1 MKFKTAK
8 LSSISLAIA
17 YSLYS
22 YNVFADASNHIST
35 KGDQVIN
42 MPGIDITDDY
52 YSYYTDGSIDMT
64 VTDSNIN
71 TGSATGSPYYQ
82 ALIAD
87 SSRSTVNFTA
97 NNLTTEGG
105 EVELSGSGD
114 ITANVTNSHLGSAA
128 ALQSDSLWL
137 KSNYGNATAD
147 VSNSIITG
155 RLDVDAALNATT
167 TVNYSDIDQGVRTMA
182 EGEDAQDTLVIKN
195 STVTATD
202 TSNSSASV
210 VYADA
215 GSGGASVEI
224 DNSAIGLNADSTPAR
239 SQDVQ
244 VYADNGGNAS
254 VIVNDSTVQ
263 NGVTAYTE
271 GSDAQIQ
278 INNSHIGTEATANN
292 VNYMLLAQSSRKA
305 IGQGTASL
313 SVNNSQVDGN
323 ITAQSQ
329 GDGNAEISLT
339 DGTTVNGKV
348 RLVGSN
354 MILNIDDA
362 TLNGNIEASSYSESD
377 IGDAGTTMTVNLS
390 NTAYRGNID
399 SNDGDISENLT
410 ININNGAIIGGES
423 LDSAMQITG
432 YDTVNFNVN
441 YLAPSLIDTGVVSY
455 FYLNNEEQAEVNSSL
470 ATGTLAPIR
479 SGAYIMDDVKYQA
492 TDVSSQTTTAD
503 EGKTWGVTFYTDD
516 PTPPDPTPPD
526 PTPPDPTPPEPTPPN
541 PAPPEPTPPN
551 PAPPAPV
558 PDASNVAV
566 DIQAAQA
573 GLLASDDM
581 IHRIADGV
589 PHQLDSAK
597 TDHNSHLWLQGVYA
611 SGDRT
616 AGVTHYSN
624 DISGFQIGSDIA
636 RQIRGDNVIG
646 VGLALGYLHNDL
658 DLNNH
663 LDGHNKI
670 DGNYYSVYANWK
682 QLLSDTKHWGW
693 FADAVFTYGDM
704 SYSSDGRDGHL
715 SAGGDY
721 DGRSW
726 LAQSR
731 VGAQINATRQTWLR
745 PYLTMGY
752 INTHTDSYNDGY
764 SDVSSG
770 KQDGGFAGA
779 GMQAGVSYPLHNVEV
794 KPYVELAYVG
804 QFGAETDFHT
814 DDYRFAGQNLN
825 GGNAGLGMDV
835 KFSEKWSA
843 NTRINTQF
851 GHDVNNEVN
860 AYISAKYQF

>member
-1 MKFKTAK
+1 MKFKAAK
-8 LSSISLAIA
+8 LSSISLAITC
-17 YSLYS
+17 SLYTHI
-22 YNVFADASNHIST
+22 VFADASNHIST

-42 MPGIDITDDY
+42 MPGTDITDDY

-114 ITANVTNSHLGSAA
+114 ITASVTNSHLGSSA

-147 VSNSIITG
+147 ISNSILTG

-182 EGEDAQDTLVIKN
+182 EGKDAQDTLVIKN

-202 TSNSSASV
+202 TRNSSASV

-224 DNSAIGLNADSTPAR
+224 DNSAIGLNADSTPAH

-244 VYADNGGNAS
+244 VYANNGGNAN
-254 VIVNDSTVQ
+254 VLVNDSTVQ
-263 NGVTAYTE
+263 NGVTTYAE
-271 GSDAQIQ
+271 GSDTQIQ
-278 INNSHIGTEATANN
+278 INNSHIGTEATADN

-313 SVNNSQVDGN
+313 FINNSQVDGN
-323 ITAQSQ
+323 ISAQSQ
-329 GDGNAEISLT
+329 GDGNAGISLT
-339 DGTTVNGKV
+339 NGTTVNGKV

-377 IGDAGTTMTVNLS
+377 IGDGGTHMTVNLS
-390 NTAYRGNID
+390 NTVYRGNID

-410 ININNGAIIGGES
+410 ININNGAVIGGES
-423 LDSAMQITG
+423 LDSAMHITG

-441 YLAPSLIDTGVVSY
+441 YLSPSLIDTGVVSY
-455 FYLNNEEQAEVNSSL
+455 FYLNNEEQAEINSSL
-470 ATGTLAPIR
+470 ATGSLVPIR

-503 EGKTWGVTFYTDD
+503 EGKTWGVTFYTDA
-516 PTPPDPTPPD
+516 
-526 PTPPDPTPPEPTPPN
+526 PTPPEPTPPN
-541 PAPPEPTPPN
+541 PAPPEPTPPS
-551 PAPPAPV
+551 PAPPTPLPA
-558 PDASNVAV
+558 ASNVAA

-581 IHRIADGV
+581 IHRIANGV
-589 PHQLDSAK
+589 THHLDSAK

-616 AGVTHYSN
+616 AGVTQYSN

-658 DLNNH
+658 DLNHH

-682 QLLSDTKHWGW
+682 QSLSDAKYWGW
-693 FADAVFTYGDM
+693 FADVVFTYGDM

-726 LAQSR
+726 LVQSR
-731 VGAQINATRQTWLR
+731 VGAQVNAACQTWLR

-752 INTHTDSYNDGY
+752 VNTHTDSYNDGY

-794 KPYVELAYVG
+794 KPYVELAYIG
-804 QFGAETDFHT
+804 QFGVKTDFHT

-843 NTRINTQF
+843 NTSVNTEF

-860 AYISAKYQF
+860 AYIGAKYHF

>member
-1 MKFKTAK
+1 MKFRTAK

-22 YNVFADASNHIST
+22 YNAYADASNHIST
-35 KGDQVIN
+35 KGDQVVNI
-42 MPGIDITDDY
+42 PGINITDDY

-64 VTDSNIN
+64 VTDSDIN
-71 TGSATGSPYYQ
+71 TGGSYYQ
-82 ALIAD
+82 TLIAD

-97 NNLTTEGG
+97 TNLTTEGG
-105 EVELSGSGD
+105 VVELSGSGD
-114 ITANVTNSHLGSAA
+114 ITANVTRSHLGSTG
-128 ALQSDSLWL
+128 ALQADALWL
-137 KSNYGNATAD
+137 KSNYGNATAN
-147 VSNSIITG
+147 VSDSVLTG
-155 RLDVDAALNATT
+155 RLDVDAALDAATT
-167 TVNYSDIDQGVRTMA
+167 VDHSDIDQGIRTMA
-182 EGEDAQDTLVIKN
+182 EGKDAQDTIVIKN
-195 STVTATD
+195 STITATD
-202 TSNSSASV
+202 TSNSNASV

-224 DNSAIGLNADSTPAR
+224 DNSAIGLNADSTPAH

-244 VYADNGGNAS
+244 VYTDNGGKAN
-254 VIVNDSTVQ
+254 VMVNDSTVQ
-263 NGVTAYTE
+263 NGIMAYSE

-278 INNSHIGTEATANN
+278 INNSQIGTEATADD
-292 VNYMLLAQSSRKA
+292 VNYMLLAQSSRKT

-313 SVNNSQVDGN
+313 SVNNSQINGN

-329 GDGNAEISLT
+329 GDGNAEISLSN
-339 DGTTVNGKV
+339 GTTVNGKV
-348 RLVGSN
+348 RLVGSD

-362 TLNGNIEASSYSESD
+362 TLNGNIEASSYSEAD
-377 IGDAGTTMTVNLS
+377 ISDAGTNMTLNLS
-390 NTAYRGNID
+390 NTTYRGNID
-399 SNDGDISENLT
+399 SNDKDINENLT
-410 ININNGAIIGGES
+410 INVNDGAIIGGES

-455 FYLNNEEQAEVNSSL
+455 FYLDNEEQAEVNSSL

-503 EGKTWGVTFYTDD
+503 EGQTWGVTFYTDA

-526 PTPPDPTPPEPTPPN
+526 PTPPDP
-541 PAPPEPTPPN
+541 APPEPTPPV
-551 PAPPAPV
+551 PAPPDPTPPAPV
-558 PDASNVAV
+558 PDASNVAA

-581 IHRIADGV
+581 IHRMADGIT
-589 PHQLDSAK
+589 HQLDSAK
-597 TDHNSHLWLQGVYA
+597 TDRNSHLWLQGIYA

-616 AGVTHYSN
+616 AGITQYSN

-658 DLNNH
+658 DLNH
-663 LDGHNKI
+663 HQDGRNKI
-670 DGNYYSVYANWK
+670 DGNYYSVYASWK
-682 QLLSDTKHWGW
+682 QLLSDTTHWGW
-693 FADAVFTYGDM
+693 FADTVFTYGDM
-704 SYSSDGRDGHL
+704 SYSSNGRDGHL

-726 LAQSR
+726 LVQSR
-731 VGAQINATRQTWLR
+731 VGAQVNATRQTWLR

-752 INTHTDSYNDGY
+752 VNTHTDSYNDGY
-764 SDVSSG
+764 SNVSSG

-779 GMQAGVSYPLHNVEV
+779 GMQAGVSYQLHNVEV
-794 KPYVELAYVG
+794 KPYVELAYIGQVG
-804 QFGAETDFHT
+804 TKTDFHT

-825 GGNAGLGMDV
+825 GGNAGLGMEV
-835 KFSEKWSA
+835 TFSERWSA
-843 NTRINTQF
+843 NTRVNTEF
-851 GHDVNNEVN
+851 GHDVDNEVN
-860 AYISAKYQF
+860 AYIGAKYQF

>member
-1 MKFKTAK
+1 MKFKIAK

-17 YSLYS
+17 YSLSS
-22 YNVFADASNHIST
+22 YNVLAEASNHIST
-35 KGDQVIN
+35 KGDQVVDISDT
-42 MPGIDITDDY
+42 DITGDY

-64 VTDSNIN
+64 VTDSDIN

-105 EVELSGSGD
+105 EVELSGSED
-114 ITANVTNSHLGSAA
+114 ITANVTGSHLGSSG
-128 ALQSDSLWL
+128 ALQADSLWL
-137 KSNYGNATAD
+137 KSNYGNVTAN
-147 VSNSIITG
+147 VSDSVLTG
-155 RLDVDAALNATT
+155 RLDVDAALNAIT
-167 TVNYSDIDQGVRTMA
+167 TVDHAEIDQGVRAMA
-182 EGEDAQDTLVIKN
+182 EGKDAQDTVIIKN
-195 STVTATD
+195 STITATN
-202 TSNSSASV
+202 TGNSSASV

-215 GSGGASVEI
+215 GSGGATVEI
-224 DNSAIGLNADSTPAR
+224 DNSAIGLNADSTPAH

-244 VYADNGGNAS
+244 VYTDNGGNADVMINS
-254 VIVNDSTVQ
+254 STVQ
-263 NGVTAYTE
+263 NGVMAYAQ

-278 INNSHIGTEATANN
+278 VDNSQVGTEATADD

-339 DGTTVNGKV
+339 NGTTVNGKV
-348 RLVGSN
+348 RLVGSD
-354 MILNIDDA
+354 MTLNIDDA

-377 IGDAGTTMTVNLS
+377 IGDTGTTMTLNLS
-390 NTAYRGNID
+390 NTTYRGNID
-399 SNDGDISENLT
+399 SNDEDINENLT
-410 ININNGAIIGGES
+410 INVNNGAIIGGES

-455 FYLNNEEQAEVNSSL
+455 FYLDNEEQTEVNSSL

-492 TDVSSQTTTAD
+492 TDLSSQTTTAD
-503 EGKTWGVTFYTDD
+503 QGKTWGVTFYTDD

-526 PTPPDPTPPEPTPPN
+526 PTPPDPTPPEPTPPD

-558 PDASNVAV
+558 PDSSNVAA

-573 GLLASDDM
+573 GLMASDDM
-581 IHRIADGV
+581 IHRIADGIT
-589 PHQLDSAK
+589 HQLDSAK
-597 TDHNSHLWLQGVYA
+597 TDRNSHLWLQGIYA

-616 AGVTHYSN
+616 AGVTQYSN

-636 RQIRGDNVIG
+636 RQIRGDSVVG

-663 LDGHNKI
+663 LNGHNTI

-682 QLLSDTKHWGW
+682 QSLSDTRHWGW
-693 FADAVFTYGDM
+693 FADTVLTYGDM

-726 LAQSR
+726 LVQSR

-745 PYLTMGY
+745 PYLTLGY
-752 INTHTDSYNDGY
+752 VNIHTDNYNDGY

-779 GMQAGVSYPLHNVEV
+779 GVQAGVGYQLHNVEV
-794 KPYVELAYVG
+794 KPYVELSYVG
-804 QFGAETDFHT
+804 QFGSETDFHT
-814 DDYRFAGQNLN
+814 DDYRFTGQNLN
-825 GGNAGLGMDV
+825 GGNAGLGIEM
-835 KFSEKWSA
+835 KFSKKWSA
-843 NTRINTQF
+843 NTSVNTEL
-851 GHDVNNEVN
+851 GHDIDNEVN
-860 AYISAKYQF
+860 AYIGAKYQF